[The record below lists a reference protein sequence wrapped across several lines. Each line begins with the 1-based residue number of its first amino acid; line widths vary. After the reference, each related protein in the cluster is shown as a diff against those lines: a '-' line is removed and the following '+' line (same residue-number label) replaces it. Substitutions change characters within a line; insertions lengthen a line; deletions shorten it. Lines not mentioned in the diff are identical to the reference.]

1 MKVLAL
7 IFGLSIIV
15 SGANY
20 SVIVSK
26 KLSLSTVSAQEIR
39 DIYLQKRH
47 TIGNQQIIPI
57 NLVGQDEVR
66 SEFEAVV
73 LGMDRNRLN
82 MYWVKQHF
90 QGNTPPIT
98 QSSFESIKVFVQNV
112 EGSMGYIPSKMVDS
126 SVKVI
131 YEF

>member
-1 MKVLAL
+1 MKVPAL
-7 IFGLSIIV
+7 ILGLAIIV

-26 KLSLSTVSAQEIR
+26 NLALPTISPQEIR

-47 TIGNQQIIPI
+47 TIGNQQIIPV

-73 LGMDRNRLN
+73 LGMDRNSLN

-90 QGNTPPIT
+90 QGNTPPVT
-98 QSSFESIKVFVQNV
+98 QPSFESIKVFVKNV
-112 EGSMGYIPSKMVDS
+112 EGSMGYIPSKMVDN
-126 SVKVI
+126 SVRVI